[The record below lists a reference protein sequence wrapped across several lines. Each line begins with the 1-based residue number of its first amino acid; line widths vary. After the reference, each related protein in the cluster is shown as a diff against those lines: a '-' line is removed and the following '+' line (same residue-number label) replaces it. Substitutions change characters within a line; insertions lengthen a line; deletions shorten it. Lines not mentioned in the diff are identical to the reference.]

1 MGTRATVL
9 AMGLI
14 GAGAYAVTVNWDK
27 ISRALG
33 MDEMAPEF
41 GRAIALAKKDYHL
54 DRFRTNQEMISSRLT
69 VLEGKVESEGW
80 DADHKSGELYLVTYL
95 YTLDGVQKGYW
106 FEVDVGKLQVRFV
119 RGNARLE
126 ALYGVP
132 PAPK

>member
-33 MDEMAPEF
+33 MDEMGPEF
-41 GRAIALAKKDYHL
+41 GRAIALVKKDYHL
-54 DRFRTNQEMISSRLT
+54 DRFQTNQEMIRSRLGE
-69 VLEGKVESEGW
+69 LEGKVVVEGW

-95 YTLDGVQKGYW
+95 YTLNGVQNGYW
-106 FEVDVGKLQVRFV
+106 FEVDIGKLQVRLV
-119 RGNARLE
+119 RGNKKLE
-126 ALYGVP
+126 ARYGVP